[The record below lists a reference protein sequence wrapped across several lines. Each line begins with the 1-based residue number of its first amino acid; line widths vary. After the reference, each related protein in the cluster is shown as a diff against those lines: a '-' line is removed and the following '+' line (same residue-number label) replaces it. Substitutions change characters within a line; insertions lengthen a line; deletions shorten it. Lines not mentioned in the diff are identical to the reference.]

1 MAAVLRASFTY
12 FTVCS
17 RFFHLFS
24 VQYVCNTV
32 TVGTRR
38 EVCTK
43 EYFKYSTCLMLCSIS
58 GRLKM
63 NYSSQLAQHFC
74 ITCTLNHTCA
84 IITYIVYPQGI
95 HVIHASNRILDGKT
109 SKRLLSKKLSQC

>member
-1 MAAVLRASFTY
+1 
-12 FTVCS
+12 
-17 RFFHLFS
+17 
-24 VQYVCNTV
+24 
-32 TVGTRR
+32 
-38 EVCTK
+38 
-43 EYFKYSTCLMLCSIS
+43 
-58 GRLKM
+58 M